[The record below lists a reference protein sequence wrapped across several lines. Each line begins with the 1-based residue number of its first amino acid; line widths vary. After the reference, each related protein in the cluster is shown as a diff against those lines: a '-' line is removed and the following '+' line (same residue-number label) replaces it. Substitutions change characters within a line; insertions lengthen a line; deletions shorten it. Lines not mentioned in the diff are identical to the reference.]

1 MLPLYNSIP
10 QGNLSGIYF
19 YRVSY
24 LDVTNFKSIIFWFY
38 LSKHFSTI
46 KNIEEK
52 LHGTKNETT
61 TQLFRIPYKHR
72 KHPVLAIK
80 PPFGHRM
87 NTKIY
92 NCGYLLGRSTLLFYF
107 EKSAIKRSHS
117 NSNTID

>member
-46 KNIEEK
+46 KNIEGK

-61 TQLFRIPYKHR
+61 FRIPYKHR
-72 KHPVLAIK
+72 EHPVYAIK

-92 NCGYLLGRSTLLFYF
+92 NCGYLFGGAHWVF
-107 EKSAIKRSHS
+107 
-117 NSNTID
+117 